1 MEIAFVA
8 QPYND
13 EQFEEGMREI
23 GAIGYSAVE
32 LKDRR
37 VRTFGPDIIES
48 IMNRSGLKIIQ
59 LNTYFDVVHGD
70 KAVEKSFEL
79 NHEMIGVATRLKAPN
94 IRVFTGPIGNK
105 DTIASADATPLTWK
119 AAAEALGQICDEG
132 AAHGLSYFVE
142 THHGTLAD
150 TTPSILKLL
159 ELVDSPNF
167 WVNLQI
173 PLFNEPD
180 VCASTRELAP
190 YVRHAHLNNFDAEGH
205 NTFLGE
211 GVLDIRKEIEILR
224 EAGFDGALSVEHA
237 YHHQPVTEVAR
248 KEFSFL
254 DGIVKDLR

>member
-1 MEIAFVA
+1 MEITFVA
-8 QPYND
+8 QPFND
-13 EQFEEGMREI
+13 AQFEEGMREI
-23 GAIGYSAVE
+23 GRIGYTRVE

-37 VRTFGPDIIES
+37 IRAFGVDTVERIMAES
-48 IMNRSGLKIIQ
+48 KLGILQ

-70 KAVEKSFEL
+70 EAVEKSIEL
-79 NHEMIGVATRLKAPN
+79 NREMIGYATRLKVPC
-94 IRVFTGPIGNK
+94 IRVLTGPIADNRLS
-105 DTIASADATPLTWK
+105 SADATPLTWK

-132 AAHGLSYFVE
+132 AAHGLSYYVE

-159 ELVDSPNF
+159 EVVDSPNF

-180 VCASTRELAP
+180 VYASIRELAP
-190 YVRHAHLNNFDAEGH
+190 YVRHTHLNNHDASGH

-211 GVLDIRKEIEILR
+211 GVFDIRKEIEILK

-237 YHHQPVTEVAR
+237 YHHQPVADVAR
-248 KEFSFL
+248 KEFAFL
-254 DGIVKDLR
+254 SAIVRDLA